1 MVACVTVRSSGSFC
15 SYRDWRRKPFLFC
28 YQFFFVYLKKRR
40 IVGISETK
48 EPDNADKQPQ
58 KKKSRPRKEK
68 APKIKKEKFAE
79 EFGQVREKKEKPAR
93 AKSQKRRSSGKSK
106 SSKKPETKT
115 PEYSYLNPAAA

>member
-1 MVACVTVRSSGSFC
+1 MVACVTVLPLALFAVIGIDGESLSSFVIN
-15 SYRDWRRKPFLFC
+15 
-28 YQFFFVYLKKRR
+28 FFVYLKKRR

-79 EFGQVREKKEKPAR
+79 EFGQVRERRRNRQEQNHKSAGLPAK
-93 AKSQKRRSSGKSK
+93 ANPQKSRRPKL
-106 SSKKPETKT
+106 PNTVI
-115 PEYSYLNPAAA
+115 